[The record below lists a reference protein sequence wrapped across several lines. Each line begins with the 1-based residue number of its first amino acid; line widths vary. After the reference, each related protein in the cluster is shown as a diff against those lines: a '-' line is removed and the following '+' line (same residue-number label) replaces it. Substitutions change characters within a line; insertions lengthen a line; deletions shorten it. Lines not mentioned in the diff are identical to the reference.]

1 MLGHHWGEAVL
12 RQESVP
18 MLEHLVGIVEAEEC
32 GVPDV
37 RELQEGD

>member
-1 MLGHHWGEAVL
+1 MQGMILSHYWGEAVL

-18 MLEHLVGIVEAEEC
+18 MLEHLIGIVKVEGC

-37 RELQEGD
+37 GGL